1 MVKLEVISPAQLNL
15 VDDWLG
21 VKSALEGSSS
31 NTLVAYR
38 RDVLD
43 FLSFLTIHSGNKNG
57 ASQLDSIDQVSM
69 RSWIAENR
77 RSGKTSRSISRQL
90 SSVKSFYKWFA
101 KRRGIDPTMVLI
113 TKAPKFQKKLPRAL
127 SKEAAKE
134 ISQSIDLTDNEPW
147 VIARDTAVILLLY
160 GCGLRISEAL
170 SLKYSEMPLT
180 DTLKIQGKGDKF
192 RIIPIL
198 QIAREAVEN
207 YLNTLPFTLNGNDNI
222 FRGVRGGSLNPRSI
236 QLVMKLIREKLGI
249 ASNATPHSLRHSF
262 ATHLLTSGADLRS
275 IQELL
280 GHSSLS
286 TTQIYT
292 SVDSSRLMDVYSKTH
307 PKANSNSHLT

>member
-21 VKSALEGSSS
+21 VKSALEGSSP

-77 RSGKTSRSISRQL
+77 RSGKTSRSIARQL

-292 SVDSSRLMDVYSKTH
+292 SVDSSHLIDVYSKTH
-307 PKANSNSHLT
+307 PKANARSNLT

>member
-77 RSGKTSRSISRQL
+77 RSGKTSRSIARQL

-280 GHSSLS
+280 GHASLS

-292 SVDSSRLMDVYSKTH
+292 SVDSSHLMDVYAKTH
-307 PKANSNSHLT
+307 PKAKLNSNLK

>member
-15 VDDWLG
+15 LDDWLD
-21 VKSALEGSSS
+21 VKSALEGSSY

-77 RSGKTSRSISRQL
+77 RSGKTSRSIARQL

-262 ATHLLTSGADLRS
+262 ATHLLPSGADLRS

-292 SVDSSRLMDVYSKTH
+292 SVDSSRLMEVYSKTH
-307 PKANSNSHLT
+307 PKANSNSRLT

>member
-15 VDDWLG
+15 LDDWLD

-38 RDVLD
+38 RDLLD
-43 FLSFLTIHSGNKNG
+43 FLSFLTIYSGNKNG
-57 ASQLDSIDQVSM
+57 VNKLDSIDQVSM

-77 RSGKTSRSISRQL
+77 RSGKTSRSIARQL

-134 ISQSIDLTDNEPW
+134 ISRSIDLTDNKPW

-170 SLKYSEMPLT
+170 SLKYSEMPLA
-180 DTLKIQGKGDKF
+180 DTLRIQGKGDKF

-198 QIAREAVEN
+198 EIARKAVEN

-222 FRGVRGGSLNPRSI
+222 FRGVRGGNLNPRSI

-292 SVDSSRLMDVYSKTH
+292 SVDSSHLMDVYSKTH
-307 PKANSNSHLT
+307 PKANSNSDLT

>member
-1 MVKLEVISPAQLNL
+1 

-77 RSGKTSRSISRQL
+77 RSGKTSRSIARQL

-292 SVDSSRLMDVYSKTH
+292 SVDSSRLMEVYSKTH

>member
-15 VDDWLG
+15 VDDWLD

-38 RDVLD
+38 RDLLN
-43 FLSFLTIHSGNKNG
+43 FLSFLTINSGNKNG
-57 ASQLDSIDQVSM
+57 ASQLDSIDQFSM

-77 RSGKTSRSISRQL
+77 RSGKTSRSIARQL

-134 ISQSIDLTDNEPW
+134 ISRSIDLTDNEPW

-170 SLKYSEMPLT
+170 SLKYSEMPLA
-180 DTLKIQGKGDKF
+180 DTLRIQGKGDKF

-222 FRGVRGGSLNPRSI
+222 FRGVRGGNLNPRSI

-292 SVDSSRLMDVYSKTH
+292 SVDSSHLMDVYSKTH
-307 PKANSNSHLT
+307 PKANSNSDLT

>member
-21 VKSALEGSSS
+21 VKSALEGSSP

-77 RSGKTSRSISRQL
+77 RSGKTSRSIARQL

-180 DTLKIQGKGDKF
+180 DTLKIIGKGDKF

-292 SVDSSRLMDVYSKTH
+292 SVDSSRLMEVYSKTH

>member
-1 MVKLEVISPAQLNL
+1 LVKLEVISPAQLNL

-77 RSGKTSRSISRQL
+77 RSGKTSRSIARQL

-292 SVDSSRLMDVYSKTH
+292 SVDSSRLMEVYSKTH

>member
-77 RSGKTSRSISRQL
+77 RSGKTSRSIARQL

-160 GCGLRISEAL
+160 GSGLRISEAL

>member
-1 MVKLEVISPAQLNL
+1 
-15 VDDWLG
+15 
-21 VKSALEGSSS
+21 
-31 NTLVAYR
+31 
-38 RDVLD
+38 
-43 FLSFLTIHSGNKNG
+43 
-57 ASQLDSIDQVSM
+57 
-69 RSWIAENR
+69 
-77 RSGKTSRSISRQL
+77 
-90 SSVKSFYKWFA
+90 
-101 KRRGIDPTMVLI
+101 
-113 TKAPKFQKKLPRAL
+113 
-127 SKEAAKE
+127 
-134 ISQSIDLTDNEPW
+134 
-147 VIARDTAVILLLY
+147 
-160 GCGLRISEAL
+160 
-170 SLKYSEMPLT
+170 MPLA
-180 DTLKIQGKGDKF
+180 DTLRIQGKGDKF

-292 SVDSSRLMDVYSKTH
+292 SVDSSRLMEVYSKTH

>member
-77 RSGKTSRSISRQL
+77 RSGKTSRSIARQL

-292 SVDSSRLMDVYSKTH
+292 SVDSSHLMDVYSKTH
-307 PKANSNSHLT
+307 PKANSNSDLN

>member
-1 MVKLEVISPAQLNL
+1 

-77 RSGKTSRSISRQL
+77 RSGKTSRSIARQL

-180 DTLKIQGKGDKF
+180 DTLKIHGKGNKF

>member
-21 VKSALEGSSS
+21 VKSALEGSSP

-77 RSGKTSRSISRQL
+77 RSGKTSRSIARQL

>member
-1 MVKLEVISPAQLNL
+1 MAKLELISSGQLAILNE
-15 VDDWLG
+15 WLDL
-21 VKSALEGSSS
+21 KSALEGSSQ
-31 NTLVAYR
+31 NTLVAYK
-38 RDVLD
+38 RDLID
-43 FLSFLTIHSGNKNG
+43 FFSFLTLHNGSKNG
-57 ASQLDSIDQVSM
+57 VRQLESIDQAAM
-69 RSWIAENR
+69 RSWIVESR
-77 RSGKTSRSISRQL
+77 RSGKTSRSIARQL

-101 KRRGIDPTMVLI
+101 KRRGIDPTLVLI

-134 ISQSIDLTDNEPW
+134 ISSSVDLTSNEPW
-147 VIARDTAVILLLY
+147 IVARNTAVILLLY

-170 SLKYSEMPLT
+170 SIKYNDMPLT
-180 DTLKIQGKGDKF
+180 NNLKVKGKGDKF

-198 QIAREAVEN
+198 QIARESVEN
-207 YLNTLPFTLNGNDNI
+207 YLKLLPFTLDGNDNI

-236 QLVMKLIREKLGI
+236 QLIMKLLREKLGL

-280 GHSSLS
+280 GHTSLS

-292 SVDSSRLMDVYSKTH
+292 SVDSAHLMDVYSKTH
-307 PKANSNSHLT
+307 PKAKSKNSLN

>member
-15 VDDWLG
+15 VNDWLG

-77 RSGKTSRSISRQL
+77 RSGKTSRSIARQL

-292 SVDSSRLMDVYSKTH
+292 SVDSSRLMEVYSKTH

>member
-15 VDDWLG
+15 VDDWLS

-77 RSGKTSRSISRQL
+77 RSGKTSRSIARQL

-127 SKEAAKE
+127 TKEAAKE

>member
-77 RSGKTSRSISRQL
+77 RSGKTSRSIARQL

-222 FRGVRGGSLNPRSI
+222 FRGVRGGNLNSRSI

>member
-1 MVKLEVISPAQLNL
+1 LVKLEVISPAQLNL

-21 VKSALEGSSS
+21 VKSALEGSSP

-57 ASQLDSIDQVSM
+57 ASQLDSIDQVSR

-77 RSGKTSRSISRQL
+77 RSGKTSRSIARQL

>member
-77 RSGKTSRSISRQL
+77 RSGKTSRSIARQL

-307 PKANSNSHLT
+307 PKANARSNLT

>member
-77 RSGKTSRSISRQL
+77 RSGKTSRSIARQL

-292 SVDSSRLMDVYSKTH
+292 SVASSRLMEVYSKTH

>member
-21 VKSALEGSSS
+21 VKSALEGVSS

-77 RSGKTSRSISRQL
+77 RSGKTSRSIARQL

>member
-77 RSGKTSRSISRQL
+77 RSGKTSRSIARQL

-170 SLKYSEMPLT
+170 SLKYSEMPLA
-180 DTLKIQGKGDKF
+180 DTLRIQGKGDKF

>member
-77 RSGKTSRSISRQL
+77 RSGKTSRSIARQL

-170 SLKYSEMPLT
+170 SLKYSEMPLA
-180 DTLKIQGKGDKF
+180 DTLRIQGKGDKF

-292 SVDSSRLMDVYSKTH
+292 SVDSSRLMEVYSKTH